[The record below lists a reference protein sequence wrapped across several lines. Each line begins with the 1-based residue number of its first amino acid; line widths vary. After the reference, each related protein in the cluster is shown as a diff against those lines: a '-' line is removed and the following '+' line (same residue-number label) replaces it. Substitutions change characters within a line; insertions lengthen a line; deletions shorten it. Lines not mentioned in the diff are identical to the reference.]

1 METDDDASPRDPSL
15 SDGPWM
21 SRYGQYLEVSGD
33 IVHAKVLDAL
43 TVFVKDLEI
52 ESHIENMIRQFV
64 NSEPGY
70 EIQNGVAF
78 VFPYDTIVP
87 LPPGYSSN
95 RIYLPDR
102 EVRMVKFL
110 NFSTSLRTEKSTA
123 RTGHSIALVCISG
136 LKPTNLD
143 SPDALIR
150 GMEYANDVLAAYSLV
165 RHDHG
170 IQRLTLG
177 TLPSRIRTIE
187 IDEDDG
193 LSFRDIGVVVP
204 NGQDIADRISKR
216 LLIDDDELEL
226 FRRYCEELPFR
237 PAARY
242 LADLMQTSIKKLCL
256 QDHDGAILDSGRFAE
271 LAIRLVA
278 SQITTLTP
286 AETIE
291 NQNLFTRGK
300 NSNAGVLNHVAR
312 ELRFTG
318 SHKISLWTKNAR
330 GLRNKLMHGLEFS
343 TITSQQAHTAAKA
356 DLELVQ
362 LAVSKLP
369 EAAWDIK
376 VLGTGAETYHRLFS
390 HGKRIP
396 RA

>member
-1 METDDDASPRDPSL
+1 
-15 SDGPWM
+15 M
-21 SRYGQYLEVSGD
+21 SRYGRYLEISGD
-33 IVHAKVLDAL
+33 TIHAKVLDAL
-43 TVFVKDLEI
+43 TVFVNDLEI
-52 ESHIENMIRQFV
+52 ESHVEDMVRKFV
-64 NSEPGY
+64 GSAPEHA
-70 EIQNGVAF
+70 IQNGVAF

-95 RIYLPDR
+95 RIYLPQR

-110 NFSTSLRTEKSTA
+110 NFSTTLRTEKSTA
-123 RTGHSIALVCISG
+123 RTGHSIAIVCIFG
-136 LKPTNLD
+136 LKPAILV
-143 SPDALIR
+143 SSDALKR
-150 GMEYANDVLAAYSLV
+150 GLEYANDVLAAYSLV

-187 IDEDDG
+187 IDASEV
-193 LSFRDIGVVVP
+193 LSFRDVGVVVP

-216 LLIDDDELEL
+216 LLIDDDELQL

-242 LADLMQTSIKKLCL
+242 LADLMQTSITKLCL

-278 SQITTLTP
+278 SQIKTLST

-300 NSNAGVLNHVAR
+300 NANPGVLNHVAR

-330 GLRNKLMHGLEFS
+330 GLRNRLTHSLEFS
-343 TITSQQAHTAAKA
+343 TITNQQAHTAAKA

-362 LAVSKLP
+362 LAVGKLP
-369 EAAWDIK
+369 NAAWDIK
-376 VLGTGAETYHRLFS
+376 VLGTGAEMYNRLFS
-390 HGKRIP
+390 HGARNQ
-396 RA
+396 RT